1 MMISC
6 FASPSPRFPLMPT
19 SRRFALVFALAS
31 LTPAAPAA
39 AQTVPLPREAQ
50 IGPRPFYL
58 VDKMKDGPLKTQF
71 SQCTGPFRKTD
82 FSIGHR
88 GAALEFPEHSKESYQ
103 AAARMG
109 AGVIECDV
117 TFTKDRQL
125 VCRHSQCDL
134 HTTTNI
140 LSVPALS
147 AKCAQ
152 GFSPA
157 DPATG
162 KKASAKCCTS
172 DITLAEFKSLTA
184 KMDGFNPDA
193 KTAEEYQNGTPRWRT
208 DLYANSGTLMTHD
221 ESIALIKSLGAKFT
235 PELKAAEV
243 PMPFD
248 GDYTQEKYAT
258 QMLQAY
264 KTSGI
269 PASDVFAQSF
279 SLADI
284 LFWVKTAPEFA
295 AQAVYLEDRYEKH
308 GLDPAKPETWKPSMT
323 ELKAEGVKI
332 LEPPIYAMLALNAEG
347 KIVPSEYAKAAKA
360 AGLDPIGWSL
370 ERDGP
375 LNKGGGFYHSTVKAA
390 IDRDGDTLTV
400 LDVLAKQVGVRAM
413 FSDWPGTTTFYAS
426 CMGMK

>member
-1 MMISC
+1 MSTRHRSAPMSALWI
-6 FASPSPRFPLMPT
+6 
-19 SRRFALVFALAS
+19 FALVTSAG
-31 LTPAAPAA
+31 
-39 AQTVPLPREAQ
+39 AQSVPLPREAQ

-58 VDKMKDGPLKTQF
+58 VDKMKDGPLKTEL
-71 SQCTGPFRKTD
+71 SQCTGPFHKTE
-82 FSIGHR
+82 FSFGHR
-88 GAALEFPEHSKESYQ
+88 GAALQFPEHSKESYL

-117 TFTKDRQL
+117 TFTKDKQL

-140 LSVPALS
+140 LSVPTLA
-147 AKCAQ
+147 AKCSQ
-152 GFSPA
+152 PFTPA

-172 DITLAEFKSLTA
+172 DITLAEFKTLSA

-193 KTAEEYQNGTPRWRT
+193 KTSAEYQSGTPRWRT

-235 PELKAAEV
+235 PELKAPDVA
-243 PMPFD
+243 MPFD

-258 QMLQAY
+258 QMLEAY
-264 KTSGI
+264 KAAGI
-269 PASDVFAQSF
+269 PPGDVFAQSF
-279 SLADI
+279 NLADI
-284 LFWVKTAPEFA
+284 LYWVKTEPGFA
-295 AQAVYLEDRYEKH
+295 AQAVYLEDRYETK
-308 GLDPAKPETWKPSMT
+308 GLDPTKPETWKPSMA
-323 ELKAEGVKI
+323 ELKASGVKI
-332 LEPPIYAMLALNAEG
+332 LAPPIYLMLALDAER

-360 AGLDPIGWSL
+360 AGLDLIGWSL

-375 LNKGGGFYHSTVKAA
+375 LDKGGGFYHSSVKAA

-400 LDVLAKQVGVRAM
+400 LDVLAKQVGVRSM
-413 FSDWPGTTTFYAS
+413 FSDWPATTTFYAS
-426 CMGMK
+426 CMGLK

>member
-1 MMISC
+1 MSIRLRS
-6 FASPSPRFPLMPT
+6 
-19 SRRFALVFALAS
+19 ALLSVWLVLA
-31 LTPAAPAA
+31 AAPAT
-39 AQTVPLPREAQ
+39 AQETALPHEPQ

-58 VDKMKDGPLKTQF
+58 VDKMKDGPLKQQLV
-71 SQCTGPFRKTD
+71 QCTGPFRKTD

-88 GAALEFPEHSKESYQ
+88 GAALMFPEHSKESYT

-117 TFTKDRQL
+117 TFTRDREL

-140 LSVPALS
+140 LAVPDLA
-147 AKCAQ
+147 AKCSQ

-172 DITLAEFKSLTA
+172 DITLAEFKRLTA

-193 KTAEEYQNGTPRWRT
+193 KTPEEYLNGTPRWRT

-235 PELKAAEV
+235 PELKAPEV

-258 QMLQAY
+258 QMIAAY
-264 KTSGI
+264 KAAGI
-269 PASDVFAQSF
+269 PPEHVFAQSF
-279 SLADI
+279 DLNDI
-284 LFWVKTAPEFA
+284 LFWVKTEPAFG
-295 AQAVYLEDRYEKH
+295 AQAVYLEDRYEKR
-308 GLDPAKPETWKPSMT
+308 GLDPNKPETWKPSMA
-323 ELKAEGVKI
+323 ELKTSGVRI
-332 LEPPIYAMLALNAEG
+332 LAPPIWAMLTLNDKGE
-347 KIVPSEYAKAAKA
+347 IVPSAYAKAARD
-360 AGLDPIGWSL
+360 AGLDLIGWSL

-375 LNKGGGFYHSTVKAA
+375 LNKGGGFYHSSVKAA
-390 IDRDGDTLTV
+390 VDRDGDTLTV
-400 LDVLAKQVGVRAM
+400 LDVLAKQVGVRGM
-413 FSDWPGTTTFYAS
+413 FSDWPATTTFYAS

>member
-1 MMISC
+1 
-6 FASPSPRFPLMPT
+6 MPI
-19 SRRFALVFALAS
+19 RRRLALVSAVWIVALTAS
-31 LTPAAPAA
+31 AA
-39 AQTVPLPREAQ
+39 AQSVPLPREAQ

-58 VDKMKDGPLKTQF
+58 VDKMKDGPLKTEL

-88 GAALEFPEHSKESYQ
+88 GAALQFPEHSKESYQ

-117 TFTKDRQL
+117 TFTRDRQL

-140 LSVPALS
+140 LSVPALA
-147 AKCAQ
+147 AKCSQ
-152 GFSPA
+152 PFVPA

-172 DITLAEFKSLTA
+172 DITLAEFKTLTA

-193 KTAEEYQNGTPRWRT
+193 TTAAEYQNGTPRWRT
-208 DLYANSGTLMTHD
+208 DLYATSGTLMTHD

-235 PELKAAEV
+235 PELKAPEV

-248 GDYTQEKYAT
+248 GDYSQEKYAT

-264 KTSGI
+264 KAAGI
-269 PASDVFAQSF
+269 PPGDVFAQSF

-284 LFWVKTAPEFA
+284 LFWVKTEPAFA
-295 AQAVYLEDRYEKH
+295 AQAVYLEDRYEKQ
-308 GLDPAKPETWKPSMT
+308 GLDPNKPETWKPSMT
-323 ELKAEGVKI
+323 ELKASGVKI
-332 LEPPIYAMLALNAEG
+332 LAPPIYAMLALNAQG
-347 KIVPSEYAKAAKA
+347 AIVPSEYAKAAKA
-360 AGLDPIGWSL
+360 AGLDLIGWSL

-375 LNKGGGFYHSTVKAA
+375 LNKGGGFYHSSVKAA

-413 FSDWPGTTTFYAS
+413 FSDWPATTTFYAS

>member
-1 MMISC
+1 MLWTFVLTVS
-6 FASPSPRFPLMPT
+6 AGAQSPQ
-19 SRRFALVFALAS
+19 V
-31 LTPAAPAA
+31 
-39 AQTVPLPREAQ
+39 PREAQ

-58 VDKMKDGPLKTQF
+58 VDKMKEGPLKTEL
-71 SQCTGPFRKTD
+71 SQCTGPFHKTG

-88 GAALEFPEHSKESYQ
+88 GAALQFSEHSRESYL

-140 LSVPALS
+140 LSVPALA
-147 AKCAQ
+147 AKCSQ
-152 GFSPA
+152 PFSPA

-172 DITLAEFKSLTA
+172 DITLAEFKTLSA
-184 KMDGFNPDA
+184 KMDGFNPGA
-193 KTAEEYQNGTPRWRT
+193 ATAAEYQNGTPRWRT

-235 PELKAAEV
+235 PELKAPEV
-243 PMPFD
+243 AMPFD

-258 QMLQAY
+258 QMLGAY
-264 KTSGI
+264 KTAGI
-269 PASDVFAQSF
+269 PPGDVFAQSF

-284 LFWVKTAPEFA
+284 LYWVKTEPDFA
-295 AQAVYLEDRYEKH
+295 AQAVYLEDRYENR
-308 GLDPAKPETWKPSMT
+308 GLDPAKPETWKPSME
-323 ELKAEGVKI
+323 ELKASGVKI
-332 LEPPIYAMLALNAEG
+332 LAPPIYLMLALDAER
-347 KIVPSEYAKAAKA
+347 KIVPSEYAKAAKE
-360 AGLDPIGWSL
+360 AGLDLIGWSL

-375 LNKGGGFYHSTVKAA
+375 LDKGGGFYHSSVKAA

-400 LDVLAKQVGVRAM
+400 LDVLAKQVGVRGM
-413 FSDWPGTTTFYAS
+413 FSDWPATTTFYAS
-426 CMGMK
+426 CMGLK

>member
-1 MMISC
+1 
-6 FASPSPRFPLMPT
+6 MPVCYR
-19 SRRFALVFALAS
+19 SALLS
-31 LTPAAPAA
+31 LLLLLGGG
-39 AQTVPLPREAQ
+39 AQAMAQQTALPREAQ
-50 IGPRPFYL
+50 LGPRPFYL
-58 VDKMKDGPLKTQF
+58 VDKMKDGPLKREL
-71 SQCTGPFRKTD
+71 SQCIGPFHKTD
-82 FSIGHR
+82 FSVGHR
-88 GAALEFPEHSKESYQ
+88 GAALQFPEHSREAYL

-117 TFTKDRQL
+117 TFTKDRAL

-140 LSVPALS
+140 LSIPELA
-147 AKCAQ
+147 AKCSQ
-152 GFSPA
+152 PFSPA

-172 DITLAEFKSLTA
+172 DITLADFKRLTA

-193 KTAEEYQNGTPRWRT
+193 KTPEEFQNGTPRWRT
-208 DLYANSGTLMTHD
+208 DLYANSGTVMTHD

-258 QMLQAY
+258 QMLAAY
-264 KTSGI
+264 KAAGI

-279 SLADI
+279 SLDDI
-284 LFWVKTAPEFA
+284 LFWVKTAPDFA
-295 AQAVYLEDRYEKH
+295 AQAIYLEDRYEKR
-308 GLDPAKPETWKPSMT
+308 GLDPAKPETWKPSMA
-323 ELKAEGVKI
+323 ELAASGVKI
-332 LEPPIYAMLALNAEG
+332 LGPPIYAMLALNDKGE
-347 KIVPSEYAKAAKA
+347 IVPSEYAKAAKA
-360 AGLDPIGWSL
+360 AGLELIGWSL

-375 LNKGGGFYHSTVKAA
+375 LNKGGGFYHRSVKSA
-390 IDRDGDTLTV
+390 IDRDGDTLAV

-413 FSDWPGTTTFYAS
+413 FSDWPATTTFYAN

>member
-1 MMISC
+1 
-6 FASPSPRFPLMPT
+6 MPF
-19 SRRFALVFALAS
+19 RHRIALVSALWI
-31 LTPAAPAA
+31 LVPILPAA
-39 AQTVPLPREAQ
+39 AQGAPLPSEAQ
-50 IGPRPFYL
+50 LGPRPFYL
-58 VDKMKDGPLKTQF
+58 VDKMKDGPLKTKL
-71 SQCTGPFRKTD
+71 SQCTGPFHKSD

-88 GAALEFPEHSKESYQ
+88 GAALQFPEHSKESYS

-140 LSVPALS
+140 LSVPALA
-147 AKCAQ
+147 AKCSQ
-152 GFSPA
+152 PFTPA

-162 KKASAKCCTS
+162 RKASAKCCTS
-172 DITLAEFKSLTA
+172 DITLAEFKTLSA
-184 KMDGFNPDA
+184 KMDASNPDA
-193 KTAEEYQNGTPRWRT
+193 VTAADYQNATPRWRT
-208 DLYANSGTLMTHD
+208 DLYASSGTLMTHD
-221 ESIALIKSLGAKFT
+221 ESIALIKSFGAKFT
-235 PELKAAEV
+235 PELKAPEV
-243 PMPFD
+243 AMPFD

-264 KTSGI
+264 KAAGI
-269 PASDVFAQSF
+269 PPSDVFAQSF

-284 LFWVKTAPEFA
+284 LFWVKTEPAFA
-295 AQAVYLEDRYEKH
+295 AQAVYLEDRYEKQ

-323 ELKAEGVKI
+323 ELKASGVKI
-332 LEPPIYAMLALNAEG
+332 LAPPIWVMLALNDRNE
-347 KIVPSEYAKAAKA
+347 IVPSEYAKAAKA
-360 AGLDPIGWSL
+360 AGLDLIGWSL

-375 LNKGGGFYHSTVKAA
+375 LNKGGGFYHRSIKAA

-400 LDVLAKQVGVRAM
+400 LDVLAKQVGIRAM
-413 FSDWPGTTTFYAS
+413 FSDWPATTTFYAG

>member
-1 MMISC
+1 
-6 FASPSPRFPLMPT
+6 MPT
-19 SRRFALVFALAS
+19 RPCSVLLSAFWLLAAM
-31 LTPAAPAA
+31 LPAA
-39 AQTVPLPREAQ
+39 AQTIALPREAQ
-50 IGPRPFYL
+50 VGPRPFYL
-58 VDKMKDGPLKTQF
+58 VDKMKDGPLKQKL
-71 SQCTGPFRKTD
+71 SQCTGPFHRTG
-82 FSIGHR
+82 FSVGHR
-88 GAALEFPEHSKESYQ
+88 GAALQFPEHSRESYL

-193 KTAEEYQNGTPRWRT
+193 GTADEYQNGTPRWRT

-264 KTSGI
+264 KTAGI

-284 LFWVKTAPEFA
+284 LFWVKTAPDFA
-295 AQAVYLEDRYEKH
+295 AQAVYLEDRYEKR

-323 ELKAEGVKI
+323 ELKAQGVQI
-332 LEPPIYAMLALNAEG
+332 LGPPIYAMLALDAKGE
-347 KIVPSEYAKAAKA
+347 IVPSEYAKAAKA
-360 AGLDPIGWSL
+360 AGLDLIGWSL

-375 LNKGGGFYHSTVKAA
+375 LNKGGGFYHSSVRSA

-400 LDVLAKQVGVRAM
+400 LDVLARQVGVRAM
-413 FSDWPGTTTFYAS
+413 FSDWPATTTFYAS